1 MLAVE
6 TEEAFSKGR
15 AELYRKKQLSL
26 EECSDGR
33 MGLIAVCLALSMT
46 VLFGMHNTVHYIF
59 FFFLPVLENKTIS
72 HKDLDFPFLKKQK

>member
-33 MGLIAVCLALSMT
+33 MGLIAVCLALSLT

-59 FFFLPVLENKTIS
+59 FFLASARNKTIS